1 MGFNL
6 NKAMAAKEEIL
17 KSFTPLELN
26 EGNVQAIFNR
36 CLAKADA
43 ARSLSK
49 IYEEVV
55 GVNREEVLE
64 ALGWKSPEVLVQF
77 AEKIKASSKEISYLF
92 GQLKGVHVR
101 DKLMEYQY
109 GIFTYQD
116 KKWTTNLSVLLRFY
130 ELGAANKTI
139 THSTPRD
146 DEKTLLIDLS
156 HISPTLSPKDPAF
169 PAWWEAHKAE
179 WED

>member
-6 NKAMAAKEEIL
+6 NKAKAAKEEIL
-17 KSFTPLELN
+17 KSFTPLDLN

-43 ARSLSK
+43 AISFGK
-49 IYEEVV
+49 IYEEEV
-55 GVNREEVLE
+55 GVNQEEVLN
-64 ALGWKSPEVLVQF
+64 ALGWKSPEILVQF
-77 AEKIKASSKEISYLF
+77 SEKIKANSKEISYLF

-101 DKLMEYQY
+101 DELMEFQY

-116 KKWTTNLSVLLRFY
+116 KKWTADISVLGHFY
-130 ELGAANKTI
+130 ELGAANNTI
-139 THSTPRD
+139 THSTSQD

-156 HISPTLSPKDPAF
+156 HITPTLSPKDPAF
-169 PAWWEAHKAE
+169 PAWWETHKAE
-179 WED
+179 WEV